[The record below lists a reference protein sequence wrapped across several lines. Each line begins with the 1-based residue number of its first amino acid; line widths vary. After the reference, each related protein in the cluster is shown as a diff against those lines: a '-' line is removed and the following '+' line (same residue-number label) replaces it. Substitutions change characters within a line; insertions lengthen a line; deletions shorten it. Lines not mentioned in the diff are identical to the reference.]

1 MTTSEI
7 FQIGN
12 VRSCYLIRVTRTT
25 RPARRGAAGPHA
37 CKECAPLIRGATMGL
52 IGVPRRADLH
62 GFLTARAL
70 LARSYVSVTLCA
82 PRRAASGIVR
92 GLPYHDIDIYGYGL
106 QHVHLVVAISS
117 LSWQMWNNYNCLRC
131 LCVTIITTTRVW
143 TVTWHE
149 ICNRTGFY
157 RTFIQQNAIYTIG
170 TKHLRV
176 SYTGLILKWEFLNR
190 LRK

>member
-1 MTTSEI
+1 MAVSEI

-12 VRSCYLIRVTRTT
+12 VRSCYLIRVTRTS

-37 CKECAPLIRGATMGL
+37 CKESAALIRGATMGL

-82 PRRAASGIVR
+82 PHRAASGIVR
-92 GLPYHDIDIYGYGL
+92 GLPYHDSDIYGYGL

-117 LSWQMWNNYNCLRC
+117 LSWQMCNNYNGLRC
-131 LCVTIITTTRVW
+131 LCVTITRVW
-143 TVTWHE
+143 TVTWQE

-176 SYTGLILKWEFLNR
+176 LYTRLIFKWEFLNR
-190 LRK
+190 ISK